1 MSRSQ
6 KRKAEGLFQIQN
18 DEKDTHLNPLHDFR
32 LDSSVEKSIKYR
44 HNWDDWQN

>member
-18 DEKDTHLNPLHDFR
+18 DEKDTHLSPLYDLR
-32 LDSSVEKSIKYR
+32 LDPSVEKSIKY
-44 HNWDDWQN
+44 